1 MAKDTQSKKVTRI
14 ASGRKAI
21 RSDAKKALKNRRIRG
36 VYRSNI
42 KELRN
47 AVQKGDIDNKDLME
61 IFTRVQKSLD
71 KAVQKNVL
79 KANTASRYK
88 SRLNTLIKNAK

>member
-1 MAKDTQSKKVTRI
+1 MAKNTQSKKVTRI

-21 RSDAKKALKNRRIRG
+21 RSDAKKALKNRRVRG

-42 KELRN
+42 KELRT
-47 AVQKGDIDNKDLME
+47 AIQEGDIKNLSE
-61 IFTRVQKSLD
+61 IFQKVQKSLD
-71 KAVQKNVL
+71 KAVQKKVL

-88 SRLNTLIKNAK
+88 SRLNKLVKNAK

>member
-1 MAKDTQSKKVTRI
+1 MEKNTQSKKVTRT

-42 KELRN
+42 KELKE
-47 AVQKGDIDNKDLME
+47 AIQKGDVNNKDLME
-61 IFTRVQKSLD
+61 IFSRVQKSLD

-88 SRLNTLIKNAK
+88 SRLNTLVKNAK

>member
-1 MAKDTQSKKVTRI
+1 MAKNTQSKKVTRI

-21 RSDAKKALKNRRIRG
+21 RSDAKKTLKNRRIRG

-42 KELRN
+42 KELKE
-47 AVQKGDIDNKDLME
+47 VIQKGGADNKDLME
-61 IFTRVQKSLD
+61 IFIRVQKSLD

-88 SRLNTLIKNAK
+88 SRLNALIKKAK